1 MIVLQYLYLLKGNDF
16 YIFMRQYHDLL
27 KKVLG
32 GGDVQFD
39 PRTQESV
46 LGLSVAQSTYDLREG
61 FPLIT
66 TKNIPPRLPFE
77 ELFWKLRGER
87 NVKSLV
93 DRKVD
98 IWTANAFDRY
108 LKTQCLQGQIPK
120 HSDTWNQQFASYQAR
135 LKEYSEFA
143 KVAGDLGPVYGHQWR
158 HWKKTV
164 FVKGHSEGT
173 ECVPDEWRI
182 EEIDQLE
189 RLVEGIKKKPGSRYH
204 VLNAWN
210 TSELADM
217 ALGPCPFWHQFT
229 VYGNKID
236 LTMVQRSCDVFLGVP
251 FNIAQD
257 SLLLH
262 MVARETGLE
271 PRKFNHSLV
280 NVHAYLGVVPR
291 ANFWADDK
299 NVKEFQEEFNAVSN
313 REGYLELRGKYLKIA
328 GSESEGNERKDHIP
342 FILEQLS
349 KEPRDLPSIKLV
361 DIPLLE
367 AIQKPVVDVVHISGY
382 DSHKWDSKAIM
393 AT

>member
-1 MIVLQYLYLLKGNDF
+1 MH
-16 YIFMRQYHDLL
+16 QYHDLL
-27 KKVLG
+27 KRVLG
-32 GGDVQFD
+32 EGDVQFE
-39 PRTQESV
+39 PRTQEYTIGIS
-46 LGLSVAQSTYDLREG
+46 SDSRTYDLREG
-61 FPLIT
+61 FPLVT
-66 TKNIPPRLPFE
+66 TKNVPPRLPFE

-93 DRKVD
+93 DRNVN
-98 IWTANAFDRY
+98 IWTANAFDRH
-108 LKTQCLQGQIPK
+108 LKTQGIQSKFPK
-120 HSDTWNQQFASYQAR
+120 HSAEWNSEFEDYQVR
-135 LKEYSEFA
+135 LKQDSNSEPTI
-143 KVAGDLGPVYGHQWR
+143 GDLGPVYGHQWR
-158 HWKKTV
+158 HWKKPV
-164 FVKGHSEGT
+164 FVKGHSEGI
-173 ECVPDEWRI
+173 EWVSDEWRI

-189 RLVEGIKKKPGSRYH
+189 HLVGGIKKKPGSRYH

-210 TSELADM
+210 PSELADM